1 MNCKRCGNEIVGEI
15 QRYCNDCKREL
26 NGEPREKKGFTK
38 KFRKENKVEE
48 TKTEPVETVKQVEVK
63 QTQIKQEEVKQTEV
77 KQSEMKQEKV
87 KQEETKQVEEKRK
100 RSLLATI
107 GYILFVIVIMA
118 VVFLGSIMI
127 GFSIGPFLSF

>member
-1 MNCKRCGNEIVGEI
+1 MNCKRCGNEIIGEI
-15 QRYCNDCKREL
+15 QRYCNECKKEL
-26 NGEPREKKGFTK
+26 NGEPKEKKGFTK
-38 KFRKENKVEE
+38 IFRKENKVEE
-48 TKTEPVETVKQVEVK
+48 TKTEPVETVKQEEVRQAEVK
-63 QTQIKQEEVKQTEV
+63 KT
-77 KQSEMKQEKV
+77 EMKQEKV
-87 KQEETKQVEEKRK
+87 KQEEIKEVEEKCK

>member
-38 KFRKENKVEE
+38 IFRKENKVEE
-48 TKTEPVETVKQVEVK
+48 TKTEPVETVKQEEVRQAEVK
-63 QTQIKQEEVKQTEV
+63 KT
-77 KQSEMKQEKV
+77 EMKQEKV
-87 KQEETKQVEEKRK
+87 KQEEIKEVEEKCK